1 MQATI
6 IPGRCTRTTVAIP
19 PSKSMAHRAII
30 CAALAQ
36 GESLIHHV
44 DYSDDILTTIEGM
57 RKLGAHIELEGS
69 DVRVQGIPDF
79 NQLQSEEIFC
89 KESGS
94 TLRFFIPIF
103 SLTGKRV
110 RFTGQNRLPRNG
122 LKLKARCS
130 RATSRCAATSA
141 HSSFPV
147 CCSRWSAARRILRC
161 ILNRRLSRIRMWS

>member
-6 IPGRCTRTTVAIP
+6 IPGRCTQTTVAIP

-44 DYSDDILTTIEGM
+44 DYSDDILTTIDGM

-79 NQLQSEEIFC
+79 NPVSYTHLDVYKRQYWPLC
-89 KESGS
+89 RSGIS
-94 TLRFFIPIF
+94 T
-103 SLTGKRV
+103 TV
-110 RFTGQNRLPRNG
+110 WPR
-122 LKLKARCS
+122 
-130 RATSRCAATSA
+130 
-141 HSSFPV
+141 H
-147 CCSRWSAARRILRC
+147 
-161 ILNRRLSRIRMWS
+161 

>member
-6 IPGRCTRTTVAIP
+6 IPGRCTQTTVAIP

-44 DYSDDILTTIEGM
+44 DYSDDILTTIDGM

-79 NQLQSEEIFC
+79 NQLQSEEI
-89 KESGS
+89 SGS
-94 TLRFFIPIF
+94 CRA
-103 SLTGKRV
+103 LTAG
-110 RFTGQNRLPRNG
+110 NP
-122 LKLKARCS
+122 AP
-130 RATSRCAATSA
+130 RCA
-141 HSSFPV
+141 F
-147 CCSRWSAARRILRC
+147 
-161 ILNRRLSRIRMWS
+161 LSRFSR